1 MTENP
6 FLRALYKWLSLIL
19 LTYVVVA
26 GLTSTLP
33 DIGGNIR
40 QTSRNLFFHL
50 PMWFTMYLL
59 MALSLYWAVR
69 TLRSSGTPTGEDYDL
84 KSREAATL
92 GVFFG
97 LMGLITGSVWSRMT
111 WSELLADGDPAAWW
125 PWFDPKPTAAA
136 VAVLVYLAYFV
147 LRGSVDERGQ
157 RARLAAVYN
166 IFAAASLVPL
176 TLIVPRL
183 LGGLHP
189 GGSEGSPAF
198 NTKDISNHYRLI
210 LYPAIV
216 GFMLLALWLLELRVR
231 LVRVVRLLTQKD

>member
-6 FLRALYKWLSLIL
+6 LLRALYKWLALIV

-26 GLTSTLP
+26 GLTFTLP

-40 QTSRNLFFHL
+40 QSSRNLFFHV
-50 PMWFTMYLL
+50 PMWFTMYLM

-69 TLRSSGTPTGEDYDL
+69 CLRSGNAGEDYDL
-84 KSREAATL
+84 KSSEAARMGIIFGVL
-92 GVFFG
+92 G
-97 LMGLITGSVWSRMT
+97 LLTGSVWSRMT

-147 LRGSVDERGQ
+147 LRGSVDERSQ
-157 RARLAAVYN
+157 RMRLAAVYN

-176 TLIVPRL
+176 TLIVPRM

-189 GGSEGSPAF
+189 GGDEGSPAF

-210 LYPAIV
+210 FYPAVI
-216 GFMLLALWLLELRVR
+216 GFMLLALWILELRVR
-231 LVRVVRLLTQKD
+231 LARISRSVAQNT